1 MFLFADDTK
10 LFSDIRTEN
19 NVETLQHDL
28 NNLFDWSIEWMLRFH
43 PDKCK
48 VLKVHNK
55 WKEKVNYIYIMKKYD
70 GTTTTLESVESEKD
84 IGVNIDSHL
93 CFDKHIQTQINKA
106 NQIVGIIR
114 RTFCSLDYKSF
125 CLLFKALVRPQL
137 EYANS
142 VWNPYKCKDTESIE
156 NVQRRATKM
165 LPYLS
170 EKSYQERLEY

>member
-19 NVETLQHDL
+19 DVETLQHDL
-28 NNLFDWSIEWMLRFH
+28 NNLFDWSTEWMLRFH

-55 WKEKVNYIYIMKKYD
+55 WKEKDNYRYIMKKYD

-106 NQIVGIIR
+106 NSWHYPTNI
-114 RTFCSLDYKSF
+114 
-125 CLLFKALVRPQL
+125 LL
-137 EYANS
+137 
-142 VWNPYKCKDTESIE
+142 T
-156 NVQRRATKM
+156 
-165 LPYLS
+165 
-170 EKSYQERLEY
+170 RL